1 MDFTGD
7 GREKF
12 QDLTRQLAVE
22 GNLKNQLQRFAIILD
37 GEIVSNP
44 TVDYNDYP
52 AGIDGRN
59 GAQIEGT
66 SARTRPRPWPPRST
80 RAPCRSSSRSSAEAG
95 LGDTGR
101 VAEPGADRRIVGL
114 VLVILFLIGYYR
126 FLGVIAALG
135 LIVYGICSTR
145 SSCWCRS
152 R

>member
-44 TVDYNDYP
+44 TVDHNGYT

-59 GAQIEGT
+59 GAQIEDQPGRGGPGHQG
-66 SARTRPRPWPPRST
+66 A
-80 RAPCRSSSRSSAEAG
+80 RAPCRSSSRSSA
-95 LGDTGR
+95 
-101 VAEPGADRRIVGL
+101 
-114 VLVILFLIGYYR
+114 
-126 FLGVIAALG
+126 
-135 LIVYGICSTR
+135 
-145 SSCWCRS
+145 RS
-152 R
+152 RSRRHWASR